1 MLAPWFF
8 GYARVELD
16 VPRSERTQRRSPTR
30 ASAVARARRPPPAA
44 HRSKAALARRTFS
57 APFRQTP
64 AARTSAGR
72 YVAQRA
78 HAIRTD
84 TSSMASK
91 RRAIGRPAHRA
102 PGPAALYRG
111 RPRCLTRMRDIALL
125 RCAGVTS
132 RRASLRRYAKGLAN
146 AARPP
151 GRRQRRRDDG
161 DAVTLD
167 ERAAMPRSR
176 ASRAHVRRSSMKRL
190 RRHHE
195 FLSMT
200 TLRPRIARNTP
211 RPRSA
216 RVRERATRRRSERRV
231 ARPKDPKVHSRNLLG
246 IWPSLLARR
255 TPPSKSGE
263 FQSGTRAQAKSSRSS
278 FLRGEARTGID
289 R

>member
-1 MLAPWFF
+1 MPHSNARHRLAPVR
-8 GYARVELD
+8 GRHQS
-16 VPRSERTQRRSPTR
+16 PRI
-30 ASAVARARRPPPAA
+30 V
-44 HRSKAALARRTFS
+44 AALCKRSRE
-57 APFRQTP
+57 
-64 AARTSAGR
+64 
-72 YVAQRA
+72 
-78 HAIRTD
+78 
-84 TSSMASK
+84 
-91 RRAIGRPAHRA
+91 RRATSGTTATP
-102 PGPAALYRG
+102 
-111 RPRCLTRMRDIALL
+111 PRRWR
-125 RCAGVTS
+125 
-132 RRASLRRYAKGLAN
+132 
-146 AARPP
+146 
-151 GRRQRRRDDG
+151 RRRDDG

-200 TLRPRIARNTP
+200 TLRPRIARNTQ